1 MNTSFSSS
9 GWRVQTVP
17 ANILFFLIC
26 PYIFSQMIQ
35 LVVMLDLTVLDMKDV
50 VGTKEKILENKLS
63 CLPYI
68 VDFFT
73 DIQS

>member
-1 MNTSFSSS
+1 
-9 GWRVQTVP
+9 
-17 ANILFFLIC
+17 
-26 PYIFSQMIQ
+26 MIQ

-50 VGTKEKILENKLS
+50 GTKEKILENKPS

-68 VDFFT
+68 MDFFT